1 MSFTLIYGL
10 LRFSLEVNMDKEELL
25 RRYHADYQFSFG
37 GLNHIKN
44 SVNIRNQALKN
55 VLANSNIYTEFREFK
70 RSKYLPPI
78 RSYGESYL
86 WEADLMFFTHPSF
99 SENNDGYLYILA
111 IIDTF
116 TKTVKM
122 KKLKS
127 KNTTEVT
134 NCVRN
139 LFKGIKP
146 KYLRVDAG
154 GEFLSNMFSKMCQ
167 ENQVI
172 LYVAMEPIKCA
183 FIERFNR
190 TFKRLLIQI
199 MEQNN
204 SLRWIDFLPQALDI
218 YHGRNHRS
226 LQMSPDEADE
236 EINHDKILRQNLKRY
251 SKFDKIRYLK
261 NTNPPKFKKGQF
273 VKLFRKKGAFTKG
286 YAQNVTKEYFEI
298 YHINRKLSKDRYYL
312 KDLAG
317 DKVIGSFYEEY
328 LVLYKPPAEGAEY
341 KLDPNHNDFK
351 RKNIRGV
358 PHIFVKWLG
367 WPKKFNQWVPV
378 NDVRHLLK

>member
-1 MSFTLIYGL
+1 
-10 LRFSLEVNMDKEELL
+10 MDKEELL

-44 SVNIRNQALKN
+44 SVNIRNQELKN

-70 RSKYLPPI
+70 KPKYLPPI
-78 RSYGESYL
+78 RSYGENYL

-99 SENNDGYLYILA
+99 AEENDGNLYILA

-116 TKTVKM
+116 TRRVRMTM
-122 KKLKS
+122 LKS

-134 NCVRN
+134 NNLNN
-139 LFKGIKP
+139 LFKESKP

-154 GEFLSNMFSKMCQ
+154 GEFISNKFSKMCQ
-167 ENQVI
+167 QNQVI

-190 TFKRLLIQI
+190 TFKRLLVQI

-204 SLRWIDFLPQALDI
+204 SLRWIDFLRPALDI
-218 YHGRNHRS
+218 YHSRNHRS
-226 LQMSPDEADE
+226 LEMSPDEAGE

-251 SKFDKIRYLK
+251 AKFDKIRYLK
-261 NTNPPKFKKGQF
+261 NTKPAKFKNGQF
-273 VKLFRKKGAFTKG
+273 VKLFRKKGAFEKG
-286 YAQNVTKEYFEI
+286 YAKNVTKEYFEI
-298 YHINRKLSKDRYYL
+298 YHIDRKLSKDRYYL

-317 DKVIGSFYEEY
+317 DKVIGSFYEDY
-328 LVLYKPPAEGAEY
+328 LVAFQPGPNGAVFD
-341 KLDPNHNDFK
+341 LDPNHNDFR

-378 NDVRHLLK
+378 DNVRHLLKQ

>member
-1 MSFTLIYGL
+1 
-10 LRFSLEVNMDKEELL
+10 MDEEDLL
-25 RRYHADYQFSFG
+25 RRYHGDSQFSFG
-37 GLNHIKN
+37 GLDKVKDSVDIKTDD
-44 SVNIRNQALKN
+44 LKD
-55 VLANSNIYTEFREFK
+55 VLSKSNIYTEFREFK
-70 RSKYLPPI
+70 KPKYLPPI
-78 RSYGESYL
+78 RTYGENYL
-86 WEADLMFFTHPSF
+86 WEADLMFFTHPAF
-99 SENNDGYLYILA
+99 AQENDGNLYILA

-134 NCVRN
+134 NSVRN
-139 LFKGIKP
+139 LFKDCKP

-154 GEFLSNMFSKMCQ
+154 GEFISNAFSRMCKDNDV
-167 ENQVI
+167 E
-172 LYVAMEPIKCA
+172 LYIAMEPIKCA
-183 FIERFNR
+183 VIERFNR
-190 TFKRLLIQI
+190 TFKRILVQI

-204 SLRWIDFLPQALDI
+204 SLRWIEFLPQALDI
-218 YHGRNHRS
+218 YHSRRHRA
-226 LQMSPDEADE
+226 LKMSPDEAQE
-236 EINHDKILRQNLKRY
+236 VENHNKILRQNLKRY
-251 SKFDKIRYLK
+251 AKFDKKKHMK
-261 NTNPPKFKKGQF
+261 NNKPAKFKKGQF

-298 YHINRKLSKDRYYL
+298 YHIDQKLSKDRYYL

-317 DKVIGSFYEEY
+317 DKVLGSFYEEY
-328 LVLYKPPAEGAEY
+328 LVAFQPPTDGVVF
-341 KLDPNHNDFK
+341 KIDPNHKELK

-378 NDVRHLLK
+378 NDVQHLLR